1 MKEEEEAKHKGKD
14 IATGSIELQSHVQKL
29 EDELQ
34 VSEKK
39 KWNLIEGNTA
49 LQIKLKAS
57 REEVDRVRQEM
68 TADSAEGTG
77 LENSCL
83 MHLYGHL

>member
-14 IATGSIELQSHVQKL
+14 IATGSIELLSHVQKL

-34 VSEKK
+34 VSENKR
-39 KWNLIEGNTA
+39 WDLIDGNTA

-57 REEVDRVRQEM
+57 QEEVDHVRQEM
-68 TADSAEGTG
+68 TIVEERLLTVQRVQVREI
-77 LENSCL
+77 LV
-83 MHLYGHL
+83 